1 MGKPEFAP
9 LREALLSRPSEA
21 GFGLLDLLVLLAEN
35 VRRLMLV
42 PLACGLAAL
51 GITFLVSPT
60 YTAVARILPPQQ
72 QGGAAALLA
81 AQLGSLASLAAG
93 AAGLKNP
100 SEQYVGILKGRT
112 IGDAIIERFDLRRVY
127 DLELMEATRRRLA
140 NRVDIGAGLRDGII
154 SIEVDDEDP
163 KRAADMANAY
173 VDALRELS
181 RSMSLGEAAQ
191 RREFFERRLAEA
203 RASLAVA
210 ESALQGSRVDG
221 STLKAE
227 PRAAIEEVA
236 RLKAAVTVA
245 EVKLGVLRGY
255 MSESNPDLKLAATE
269 LSALR
274 AQLARAER
282 GDRVDGQG
290 NGPAADYVARF
301 RDFKYNEVLFELIA
315 KQYEL
320 ARLDESR
327 DSVFIQVVDV
337 ATPPDRKSRPL
348 RALTAIVTTIAV
360 FFLMVAALVMGAH
373 LRHAAEH
380 AGGSDKVVRIRRA
393 LSRGPR

>member
-1 MGKPEFAP
+1 MGHPDLVP
-9 LREALLSRPSEA
+9 LREASLHRTPDT
-21 GFGLLDLLVLLAEN
+21 GFGLLDLMVLLAEN
-35 VRRLMLV
+35 ARRLALV
-42 PLACGLAAL
+42 PIACGLVAL

-127 DLELMEATRRRLA
+127 DLELMETTRRMLA
-140 NRVDIGAGLRDGII
+140 SRVDIGAGLRDGII

-163 KRAADMANAY
+163 KRAADIANGY
-173 VDALRELS
+173 VAALRELS
-181 RSMSLGEAAQ
+181 RSMSVGEASQ
-191 RREFFERRLAEA
+191 RREFFERRLAQA

-210 ESALQGSRVDG
+210 EAALQGSRVDG

-255 MSESNPDLKLAATE
+255 MSEANPDLRLAMAELAA
-269 LSALR
+269 LR
-274 AQLARAER
+274 TQLARAER
-282 GDRVDGQG
+282 GDRGDGAAG
-290 NGPAADYVARF
+290 GPAADYVARY

-320 ARLDESR
+320 ARLDEAR
-327 DSVFIQVVDV
+327 DTIVIQVIDV
-337 ATPPDRKSRPL
+337 AAPPDRKSRPL
-348 RALTAIVTTIAV
+348 RALTAIVTTVAV
-360 FFLMVAALVMGAH
+360 FFLMLAALVMGAH
-373 LRHAAEH
+373 LKLASDRAD
-380 AGGSDKVVRIRRA
+380 GRDKVARIRRA
-393 LSRGPR
+393 LSRRAR